1 MKKHQT
7 GSVIILL
14 LILVWLLIPLA
25 VTIIYSLFQ
34 NAEGLCGDHQ

>member
-25 VTIIYSLFQ
+25 VTIIFSLFDYWT
-34 NAEGLCGDHQ
+34 GIFPRGF